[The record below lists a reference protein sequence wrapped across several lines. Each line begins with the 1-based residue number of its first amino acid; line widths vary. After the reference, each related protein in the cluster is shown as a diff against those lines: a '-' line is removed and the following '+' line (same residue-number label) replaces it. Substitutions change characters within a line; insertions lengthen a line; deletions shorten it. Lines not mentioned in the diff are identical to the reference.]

1 MTVHRFTRFLSVLI
15 FGLASLSFAQSA
27 DKPAQDT
34 TKQDNSKQNTSK
46 QDSSKEV
53 DPLKREL
60 TPKQKEEQRNALNK
74 EVGKFYKKWIDED
87 VRWII
92 TGEELEAFKK
102 LSNDEERDNFIEQFW
117 LRRDPT
123 PDTVENEFKEEHYRR
138 IAYADEHFASGVKGS
153 RTDRGQIYIKF
164 GPPTSIDSHPSG
176 GSYNRPIEE
185 GGGETSTYPFETW
198 RYRYLEGAHL
208 GNEVEIEFVDKC
220 MCNEY
225 RMTMDRSEKDA
236 LLNTPGAGLT
246 MYEQMGLSSKADR
259 FTGGSERL
267 GRGPGMNGAS
277 DQSKQFD
284 RMAQF
289 AALQAAP
296 PVKFKD
302 LDEVVSS
309 KVRYNLMPFDVRV
322 DFVKVTADTILVPI
336 TIQMKNRD
344 VTFVTKDGVARG
356 VVNIFGRVSTMTG
369 KTAQTFEDTVS
380 VEIPEGLLEKTK
392 NNNSIYWKAFPLRYG
407 KYKVDVVVKD
417 VNSAD
422 SRLGTWR
429 RGIDV
434 PNLSEDR
441 GLTSSTLI
449 LADQMEKVPTRQ
461 VGAGS
466 FVIGN
471 TKVRPRVEGA
481 PGKPASFKKN
491 EKLNVWMQIY
501 NLGLDDKTKKS
512 SAEIEYQVINTAN
525 NQTVMTTKENSAQ
538 IAANTGDQLT
548 LEKSLPLTDF
558 APGTYQVV
566 IKVNDLVAKQTMPPA
581 TARFVVEQQ

>member
-27 DKPAQDT
+27 NTSAQAA
-34 TKQDNSKQNTSK
+34 TKQDTSK
-46 QDSSKEV
+46 PGSSQEV

-60 TPKQKEEQRNALNK
+60 TPKQKEEQRKALQQEAK
-74 EVGKFYKKWIDED
+74 IYKKWLDED
-87 VRWII
+87 VKWII

-102 LSNDEERDNFIEQFW
+102 LSNNEERDNFIEQFW

-123 PDTVENEFKEEHYRR
+123 PDTVENEYKEEHYRR
-138 IAYADEHFASGVKGS
+138 IAYANEHFAAGIAGW
-153 RTDRGQIYIKF
+153 RTDRGQIYVKF
-164 GPPTSIDSHPSG
+164 GAPTSIDSHPSG
-176 GSYNRPIEE
+176 GTYNRPIDE
-185 GGGETSTYPFETW
+185 GGGTTSTYPFETW
-198 RYRYLEGAHL
+198 RYRYLEGTDL

-220 MCNEY
+220 MCGEY
-225 RMTMDRSEKDA
+225 KMTIDRSEKDA
-236 LLNTPGAGLT
+236 LLYTPGGGAT
-246 MYEQMGLSSKADR
+246 IFEEMGLANKADR
-259 FTGGSERL
+259 FGGGPERL
-267 GRGPGMNGAS
+267 GTGPGSVNNT
-277 DQSKQFD
+277 SKYFD
-284 RMAQF
+284 RMRQM

-302 LDEVVSS
+302 LDEVVKSTI
-309 KVRYNLMPFDVRV
+309 RYNLMPFDVRV
-322 DFVKVTADTILVPI
+322 DFVKVTGDTILVPV

-344 VTFVTKDGVARG
+344 ITFATKDGVARG
-356 VVNIFGRVSTMTG
+356 IVNIFGRVSTITG

-380 VEIPEGLLEKTK
+380 VEIPESLLDKTK
-392 NNNSIYWKAFPLRYG
+392 NNNSVYWKAFPLRYG
-407 KYKVDVVVKD
+407 NYKLDIVVKD

-422 SRLGTWR
+422 GRMGTWR
-429 RGIDV
+429 KGIPV
-434 PNLSEDR
+434 PNMSEDR

-471 TKVRPRVEGA
+471 TKVRPRIEPA

-491 EKLNVWMQIY
+491 EKLNVWMQVY
-501 NLGLDDKTKKS
+501 NLGIDEKTKKS

-525 NQTVMTTKENSAQ
+525 NQPVMTTKENSAQ
-538 IAANTGDQLT
+538 IAANGGDQLT
-548 LEKSLPLTDF
+548 LEKSLPLADF

-581 TARFVVEQQ
+581 TAKFVVEQPQ

>member
-1 MTVHRFTRFLSVLI
+1 
-15 FGLASLSFAQSA
+15 
-27 DKPAQDT
+27 
-34 TKQDNSKQNTSK
+34 
-46 QDSSKEV
+46 
-53 DPLKREL
+53 
-60 TPKQKEEQRNALNK
+60 
-74 EVGKFYKKWIDED
+74 
-87 VRWII
+87 
-92 TGEELEAFKK
+92 
-102 LSNDEERDNFIEQFW
+102 
-117 LRRDPT
+117 
-123 PDTVENEFKEEHYRR
+123 
-138 IAYADEHFASGVKGS
+138 
-153 RTDRGQIYIKF
+153 
-164 GPPTSIDSHPSG
+164 
-176 GSYNRPIEE
+176 
-185 GGGETSTYPFETW
+185 
-198 RYRYLEGAHL
+198 
-208 GNEVEIEFVDKC
+208 
-220 MCNEY
+220 
-225 RMTMDRSEKDA
+225 
-236 LLNTPGAGLT
+236 
-246 MYEQMGLSSKADR
+246 
-259 FTGGSERL
+259 
-267 GRGPGMNGAS
+267 
-277 DQSKQFD
+277 
-284 RMAQF
+284 
-289 AALQAAP
+289 
-296 PVKFKD
+296 
-302 LDEVVSS
+302 
-309 KVRYNLMPFDVRV
+309 
-322 DFVKVTADTILVPI
+322 
-336 TIQMKNRD
+336 
-344 VTFVTKDGVARG
+344 

-369 KTAQTFEDTVS
+369 KSAQTFEDTVS
-380 VEIPEGLLEKTK
+380 VEIPESLLEKTK

-441 GLTSSTLI
+441 GLASSTLI

-491 EKLNVWMQIY
+491 EKLNVWMQVY

-581 TARFVVEQQ
+581 TAKFVVEQQ